1 MSLSAVCGTVSSLKT
16 CQADIGTG
24 MDIVTDVAM
33 DLVEA
38 QGTISLNSSLVSL
51 VLSSMFYH
59 SALVISG
66 FSRFQLG
73 SKKHAL

>member
-1 MSLSAVCGTVSSLKT
+1 
-16 CQADIGTG
+16 